1 MAEQGPILDFMSDF
15 NTIKKPIYHN
25 QQEALS
31 NENIQMAR
39 LTMEHG
45 RFTIALTN
53 LREKYKVHEAVNRMV
68 SYYLDEDNKLYQST
82 LEVVKSRYEKW
93 DF

>member
-1 MAEQGPILDFMSDF
+1 
-15 NTIKKPIYHN
+15 
-25 QQEALS
+25 
-31 NENIQMAR
+31 MAR